1 MRSILLSV
9 ALVACASDF
18 AVAAEAFTIHDAI
31 QQAIQTNPAVGEAT
45 ANRRATES
53 EMRQTQGTLLPQ
65 VRLDASKIEN
75 RLNQRDLVVAPV
87 NNDKWISGHEGS
99 VVVRQL
105 LFDGFA
111 SVNEIWRQTA
121 RVDAASHRVLE
132 RTELIALDATES
144 YIDVVRYL
152 QIVQIAE
159 ANVAAHRRIQTNV
172 TSRFQGGRSGE
183 GDLQQTMERTAGA
196 EAALAEF
203 RRALDDARAKYRRA
217 VGLEPFNLRFPAR
230 LRGMPASKDD
240 SLAVALR
247 FNPTI
252 RAAQSDALAARY
264 GFRATA
270 GAFVPNVSLEGRA
283 TRSEDV
289 PTFPGHRDELTGRVI
304 LSWDV
309 FNGGRDVWKRNEAAE
324 RMIEQNMRYARL
336 QREAFESLDKAW
348 SARTITSDRI
358 AALSKQVDS
367 ATKVVTIY
375 GKEYEIGQ
383 RTLINLLDAENQ
395 LFGARVSLISARG
408 VSVFADYQL
417 LAAMG
422 QLLEYLKTAAPP
434 EAEPLTPSLFGMV
447 PYRLPPIHFKDPGI
461 GPEPLN
467 LQGPFEKRS
476 DAGPVD
482 GPALMRL
489 SNSGSHWWNSQDAAI
504 ATALNSVRPRTDAA
518 VAQAANGTF
527 DSRWVDPAGSASL
540 SFAPDTP
547 TIRWPLAPGQ
557 Q

>member
-9 ALVACASDF
+9 ALVSCVSAPAK
-18 AVAAEAFTIHDAI
+18 AAEIFTIHQAI
-31 QQAIQTNPAVGEAT
+31 EQAIQTHPGVGEAS

-53 EMRQTQGTLLPQ
+53 ELRQTQGTLLPQ
-65 VRLDASKIEN
+65 VRLDANAIQNK
-75 RLNQRDLVVAPV
+75 LDQRNILPV
-87 NNDKWISGHEGS
+87 PTNNDKWVYGREGS
-99 VVVRQL
+99 ITVRQL

-111 SVNEIWRQTA
+111 SINDVWRQTA
-121 RVDAASHRVLE
+121 RVDASAHRVLE
-132 RTELIALDATES
+132 RTELIALDAVEA

-152 QIVQIAE
+152 QIVSIAQ
-159 ANVAAHRRIQTNV
+159 ANVAAHRRIQGNV
-172 TSRFQGGRSGE
+172 EQRFSGGRSGD
-183 GDLQQTMERTAGA
+183 GDLQQALERTAGA

-203 RRALDDARAKYRRA
+203 RRSLDDARAKYRRA
-217 VGLEPFNLRFPAR
+217 VGLEPYNLRFPGR

-252 RAAQSDALAARY
+252 RAAQSDADAARY

-283 TRSEDV
+283 TRGEDT
-289 PTFPGHRDELTGRVI
+289 PSFPGKREELTGKVI
-304 LSWDV
+304 MSWDV
-309 FNGGRDVWKRNEAAE
+309 FRGGQDMWKRNEAAE
-324 RMIEQNMRYARL
+324 RMIEQNMRHARL

-348 SARTITSDRI
+348 GARTITSDRI
-358 AALSKQVDS
+358 AALTRQVQS
-367 ATKVVTIY
+367 AVKVVEVY

-383 RTLINLLDAENQ
+383 RTLINLLDSENQ
-395 LFGARVSLISARG
+395 LFSARVSLISARG

-422 QLLEYLKTAAPP
+422 QLLEYLKTAPPP
-434 EAEPLTPSLFGMV
+434 EAETLAAGLFGLV
-447 PYRLPPIHFKDPGI
+447 PYKLPPVHFRDPGP

-467 LQGPFEKRS
+467 VQGPYEKRS
-476 DAGPVD
+476 ETGPVD

-489 SNSGSHWWNSQDAAI
+489 SDRWPNWSNSPDLAMKS
-504 ATALNSVRPRTDAA
+504 ALNAAMPKPGVLASTRPR
-518 VAQAANGTF
+518 GTF
-527 DSRWVDPAGSASL
+527 DSRWVDPALG
-540 SFAPDTP
+540 FAPDVSNIVTWPITP
-547 TIRWPLAPGQ
+547 AQ